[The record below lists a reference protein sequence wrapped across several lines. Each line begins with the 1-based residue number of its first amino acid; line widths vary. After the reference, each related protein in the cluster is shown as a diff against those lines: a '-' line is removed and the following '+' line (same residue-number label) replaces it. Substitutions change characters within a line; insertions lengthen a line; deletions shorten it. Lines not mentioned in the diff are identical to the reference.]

1 MSRRLPRVREQSLDL
16 AQTLKS
22 IVAIHALVPDDA
34 FTAGA
39 LGTERAGSGV
49 VIGDGLVLTIG
60 YLITEADRIWLRSTD
75 GRLTPGH
82 ALAIDQETGFGL
94 VQALGNLDLPA
105 LELGSS
111 VDAKLGDAVVVAGGD
126 ANQFV
131 RAKIVA
137 RQTFAGY
144 WEYLLDEAL
153 FTAPA
158 HPLWGGAGLID
169 ADGRLIG
176 IGSLLVQQMTETGE
190 TRDANMV
197 VPIDLLK
204 PILEDMMAYGQS
216 GRPPRPWLGLFSAD
230 HEGGVVVVSLAEDGP
245 AAVAGVKPGDVIA
258 GVGDREV
265 AHLADFYRAVWDLG
279 APGDDIALHIIRD
292 DRSLVVRVRSA
303 NRTDLLKKP
312 RLH

>member
-1 MSRRLPRVREQSLDL
+1 MDL

-22 IVAIHALVPDDA
+22 IVAIHALVPEDA
-34 FTAGA
+34 FTADA

-60 YLITEADRIWLRSTD
+60 YLITEADRIWLRSQD
-75 GRLTPGH
+75 GRLIQGH

-94 VQALGNLDLPA
+94 VQALGSLDLPA
-105 LELGSS
+105 LELGVSGE
-111 VDAKLGDAVVVAGGD
+111 AELGDAVVVAGGESG
-126 ANQFV
+126 QYV
-131 RAKIVA
+131 RASLVA
-137 RQTFAGY
+137 RQPFAGY

-169 ADGRLIG
+169 AEGRLIG

-190 TRDANMV
+190 TRDANMI

-204 PILEDMMAYGQS
+204 PILDDLLTRGQS
-216 GRPPRPWLGLFSAD
+216 RRPARPWLGVFSAD
-230 HEGGVVVVSLAEDGP
+230 HEGGVVVVSLADDGP
-245 AAVAGVKPGDVIA
+245 AAVAGVRPGDVIA
-258 GVGDREV
+258 AVGEEEV
-265 AHLADFYRAVWDLG
+265 GSLAEFYRALWNAG
-279 APGDDIALHIIRD
+279 PPGTDIVLRLVRD
-292 DRSLVVRVRSA
+292 ERILTLRVRSA
-303 NRTDLLKKP
+303 NRMDLLKKP

>member
-1 MSRRLPRVREQSLDL
+1 MDL

-60 YLITEADRIWLRSTD
+60 YLITEADRIWLRSSD

-94 VQALGNLDLPA
+94 VQALGELDLPA
-105 LELGSS
+105 LELGES
-111 VDAKLGDAVVVAGGD
+111 AAARLGDAVVVAGGD
-126 ANQFV
+126 AGQFV
-131 RAKIVA
+131 RASIVA

-169 ADGRLIG
+169 ASGRLIG
-176 IGSLLVQQMTETGE
+176 IGSLLVQQMTEAGE
-190 TRDANMV
+190 ARDANMI
-197 VPIDLLK
+197 VPIDLVK
-204 PILEDMMAYGQS
+204 PILDDMIAVGQAR
-216 GRPPRPWLGLFSAD
+216 RPPRPWLGLFSAD

-245 AAVAGVKPGDVIA
+245 AASAGVRPGDVIT
-258 GVGDREV
+258 GVGDRDITN
-265 AHLADFYRAVWDLG
+265 LADFYRAVWSAG
-279 APGDDIALHIIRD
+279 APGSTIELRLLRD
-292 DRSLVVRVRSA
+292 DHSLTVRVRSA
-303 NRTDLLKKP
+303 NRSDLLKKP
-312 RLH
+312 QLH

>member
-1 MSRRLPRVREQSLDL
+1 MDL
-16 AQTLKS
+16 AHTLKS
-22 IVAIHALVPDDA
+22 IVAIHALVPEDA
-34 FTAGA
+34 FTADA

-60 YLITEADRIWLRSTD
+60 YLITEADRIWLRSQD
-75 GRLTPGH
+75 GRLTQGH

-94 VQALGNLDLPA
+94 VQALGALDLPA
-105 LELGSS
+105 LELGTSS
-111 VDAKLGDAVVVAGGD
+111 EAELGDAVVVAGGE
-126 ANQFV
+126 QGQYV
-131 RAKIVA
+131 RASIVA
-137 RQTFAGY
+137 RQPFAGY

-169 ADGRLIG
+169 AEGRLIG

-204 PILEDMMAYGQS
+204 PILDDLLTRGQS
-216 GRPPRPWLGLFSAD
+216 RRPPRPWLGVFSAD
-230 HEGGVVVVSLAEDGP
+230 HEGGVVVVSLADDGP
-245 AAVAGVKPGDVIA
+245 AALAGVRPGDVIA
-258 GVGDREV
+258 AVGEEEIGS
-265 AHLADFYRAVWDLG
+265 LAEFYRALWSAG
-279 APGDDIALHIIRD
+279 PPGTEIALRLVRD
-292 DRSLVVRVRSA
+292 ERSLTLRIRSA
-303 NRTDLLKKP
+303 NRVDLLKKP